1 MQGGSSSR
9 TVVETMLIP
18 TLPSTV
24 LTSPTADESN
34 STRCGGPDLQ
44 YAHASTSE
52 TTVVLAST
60 AEQ

>member
-1 MQGGSSSR
+1 
-9 TVVETMLIP
+9 MLIP

-44 YAHASTSE
+44 YAHASTSV